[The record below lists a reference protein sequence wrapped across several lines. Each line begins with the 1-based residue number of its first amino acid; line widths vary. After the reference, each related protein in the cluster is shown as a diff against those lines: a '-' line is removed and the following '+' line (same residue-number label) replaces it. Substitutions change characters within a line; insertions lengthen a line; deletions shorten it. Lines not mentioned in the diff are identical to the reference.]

1 MSAPVVPDIAQLQE
15 LPLAVPP
22 FSYVPQTWGWW
33 VLLAVLLL
41 AGVAWALRRRWR
53 WQRERYRREALACCA
68 QLAQGANQP
77 QQRLQALRELPV
89 LLKRVGL
96 SMPDAPPV
104 ATLAGEQWQAFL
116 VARAKAPLPADFA
129 ARLHAL
135 SYAPASDLLA
145 IPQSEVNDLFALS
158 RQWIET
164 HHVAV

>member
-1 MSAPVVPDIAQLQE
+1 MNAPAVPDIAQLQE
-15 LPLAVPP
+15 LPLPVPP

-33 VLLAVLLL
+33 LLLAVLVL
-41 AGVAWALRRRWR
+41 ASVAWVLRSRRRWR
-53 WQRERYRREALACCA
+53 RERYRHEALACFD
-68 QLAQGANQP
+68 QLAQGAADP
-77 QQRLQALRELPV
+77 QRRLQALRELPV

-104 ATLAGEQWQAFL
+104 ATLAGAQWQAFL

-129 ARLHAL
+129 ARLHTL
-135 SYAPASDLLA
+135 SYAPANDVLA
-145 IPQSEVNDLFALS
+145 IPQPQISTLLALS